1 MHNPF
6 LFPVTSEAIDAFDM
20 PKPEGRFECIQAA
33 YAIEDAKDRLLALR
47 QTKAICPHVLAHGN
61 QFLDNLADTLR
72 ERFFEPQ
79 LDAMKSGD
87 RRQITVLMSF
97 NSKLVKQ
104 PSPEMVHS
112 VGKLLKMFAPRDV
125 RSN

>member
-6 LFPVTSEAIDAFDM
+6 LFPVTTEGIDAGSM
-20 PKPEGRFECIQAA
+20 PMPTGRFECIQAA

-47 QTKAICPHVLAHGN
+47 QTKAICPHVLAKGN
-61 QFLDNLADTLR
+61 VFLDWLMDEIR
-72 ERFFEPQ
+72 QRCFEPH
-79 LDAMKSGD
+79 LDAMDSGD

-97 NSKLVKQ
+97 NSKLLKQ

-112 VGKLLKMFAPRDV
+112 VGKIIKMFAPRDV